1 LNTFL
6 LCLRRDHEQLRAAAI
21 IPRECS
27 LDGYGNEHVRTLMYH
42 DVAPLAQREAV
53 GFPGPLAARYK
64 LEPAA
69 FEAHLD
75 ALAAT
80 GLRIATLDAGEAA
93 PAVAITF
100 DDGGGSA
107 LFAADALER
116 RGWRG
121 QFFVTS
127 ARIGTPGFLSAAQMA
142 ELAGRGHLIGSHSEN
157 HPTYMGRLT
166 RAQLDREWTRS
177 RAAIAEILGAP
188 PRTASVPGGYL
199 SRELVASAAAAG
211 YELLFTSEPT
221 ARVAHEGLV
230 VRGRYTIWASTPAHV
245 AAAYARGDRLACGRL
260 WLEWNAKKLAKR
272 VSPAVYQRLRHLRAT
287 GA

>member
-1 LNTFL
+1 
-6 LCLRRDHEQLRAAAI
+6 
-21 IPRECS
+21 
-27 LDGYGNEHVRTLMYH
+27 MYH
-42 DVAPLAQREAV
+42 DVAPFAQREAV

-80 GLRIATLDAGEAA
+80 GLRISPLDAGEAA
-93 PAVAITF
+93 PDVAVTF
-100 DDGGGSA
+100 DDGGRSA
-107 LFAADALER
+107 LLAAEALER

-127 ARIGTPGFLSAAQMA
+127 ALIGTPGFLTAQEMR
-142 ELAGRGHLIGSHSEN
+142 ELAGRGHLIGSHSET

-166 RAQLDREWTRS
+166 RAELDREWTRS
-177 RAAIAEILGAP
+177 RATIGEVLGAP

-199 SRELVASAAAAG
+199 SRELVAAAAAAG

-221 ARVAHEGLV
+221 ARVAHEGLT
-230 VRGRYTIWASTPAHV
+230 VRGRYTIWASTPARV
-245 AAAYARGDRLACGRL
+245 AAAYARGELVACRRL

-272 VSPAVYQRLRHLRAT
+272 VSPAAYQVLRRVRAS

>member
-1 LNTFL
+1 M
-6 LCLRRDHEQLRAAAI
+6 
-21 IPRECS
+21 
-27 LDGYGNEHVRTLMYH
+27 RTLMYH
-42 DVAPLAQREAV
+42 DIASQADRERY

-80 GLRIATLDAGEAA
+80 AREVGTLDGDAPA
-93 PAVAITF
+93 PAVAVTF
-100 DDGGGSA
+100 DDGGASA
-107 LFAADALER
+107 PFAAEALER

-127 ARIGTPGFLSAAQMA
+127 SRIGTAGFMSAEQLR
-142 ELAGRGHLIGSHSEN
+142 ELHARGHVIGSHSHT

-166 RAQLDREWTRS
+166 RAELDDEWTRS
-177 RAAIAEILGAP
+177 RSIIGELLGSA

-199 SRELVASAAAAG
+199 SDAVIAAAAAAG
-211 YELLFTSEPT
+211 YQLLFTSEPT
-221 ARVAHEGLV
+221 ARVAHRGLV
-230 VRGRYTIWASTPAHV
+230 VRGRYTIWATTPART
-245 AAAYARGDRLACGRL
+245 AAAYAEGRRVACGRL

-272 VSPAVYQRLRHLRAT
+272 ASPAAYQLLRRVRAR
-287 GA
+287 A